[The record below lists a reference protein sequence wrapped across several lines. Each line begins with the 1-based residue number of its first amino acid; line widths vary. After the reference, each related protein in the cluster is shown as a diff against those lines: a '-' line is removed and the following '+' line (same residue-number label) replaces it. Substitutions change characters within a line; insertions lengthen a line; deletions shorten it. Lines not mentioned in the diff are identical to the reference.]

1 MTSLATRLLAHDVR
15 LSSRLQ
21 RRGDRGGLLR
31 AAAIPLARSADGSP
45 WILAVVVAGA
55 LGPVEARPL
64 ALRIVVALLATA
76 LAVKLVKSIAR
87 RERPAGEWG
96 ASYRRGD
103 PHAFPSGHAARS
115 FLLVVLACAYGPA
128 WLGPIGGLWATLVA
142 VSRVLLGVH
151 YVSDVVGG
159 ALLGVACGL
168 IAVAR

>member
-1 MTSLATRLLAHDVR
+1 MTSLAARLVAHDVR

-31 AAAIPLARSADGSP
+31 AAAIPLARSGDGWP
-45 WILAVVVAGA
+45 WIVAIVVAGA
-55 LGPVEARPL
+55 LGPAGARVL
-64 ALRIVVALLATA
+64 AARTLVAVLATA

-87 RERPAGEWG
+87 RERPDGEWG

-103 PHAFPSGHAARS
+103 PHAFPSGHAART
-115 FLLVVLACAYGPA
+115 FLLAILAAAFGPA
-128 WLGPIGGLWATLVA
+128 WLGPLAALWATLVA
-142 VSRVLLGVH
+142 ASRVLLGVH

-168 IAVAR
+168 VAIAL